1 MQVTFMQVTVIDIWE
16 NWDLISGLSELRKFE
31 AGRTGFNK
39 VDSTYTEGWKMK
51 LELIEITNGRK
62 GTPIDVIQVPAG
74 VAKCQPVRHNFI
86 LKHETYLKVSQKVDI
101 DFIEKSYNFHEKQ
114 TS

>member
-62 GTPIDVIQVPAG
+62 GTPIDVAKSEVKGASQIFYTAKIVP
-74 VAKCQPVRHNFI
+74 K
-86 LKHETYLKVSQKVDI
+86 KVWLLR
-101 DFIEKSYNFHEKQ
+101 
-114 TS
+114 